1 MLLTHFSHS
10 TISLIISSYLQAASW
25 TKVASV
31 TEVKEA
37 GGRKVVEVD
46 DTQILVA
53 ESAGKFYAVANK
65 CAHMGIS
72 LVGKT
77 ALLQG
82 KVEGGCIT
90 CPAHGSKFD
99 LATGEPQGEW
109 CPNMPNVPF
118 VGKALKG
125 EKKSQPT
132 YESRVGDNGVIEVLA

>member
-1 MLLTHFSHS
+1 MFFLRNPMNLNLFSMPR
-10 TISLIISSYLQAASW
+10 LQAASW
-25 TKVASV
+25 TKVA
-31 TEVKEA
+31 TLPEIKEA

-46 DTQILVA
+46 GTKILVA
-53 ESAGKFYAVANK
+53 ESAGKIYAVANK

-82 KVEGGCIT
+82 VVADGCIT

-109 CPNMPNVPF
+109 CPKMPNVPF
-118 VGKALKG
+118 VGQALKG
-125 EKKSQPT
+125 EKKKQPT
-132 YESRVGDNGVIEVLA
+132 YESRVGEDGAIEVLA

>member
-1 MLLTHFSHS
+1 M
-10 TISLIISSYLQAASW
+10 QAASW
-25 TKVASV
+25 TKVATV

-46 DTQILVA
+46 GTKILVA
-53 ESAGKFYAVANK
+53 ESAGKYYAVANK

-82 KVEGGCIT
+82 KVENGCIT
-90 CPAHGSKFD
+90 CPAHGSRFD
-99 LATGEPQGEW
+99 LATGAPQGEW

-132 YESRVGDNGVIEVLA
+132 YESRVDDAGSIEVLA